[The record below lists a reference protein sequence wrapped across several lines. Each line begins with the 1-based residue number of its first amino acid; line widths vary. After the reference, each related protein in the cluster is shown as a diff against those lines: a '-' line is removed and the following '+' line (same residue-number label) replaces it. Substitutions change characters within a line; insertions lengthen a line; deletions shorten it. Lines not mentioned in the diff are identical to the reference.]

1 MPDTTTASSNPAT
14 IPPSK
19 RLLLKGLMTSL
30 TTPHISKAPSKAL
43 RWLSKQWSNLLLS
56 ACVAAFLGVTMFAV
70 SLTDNYTCSDETYTV
85 RGGESPW
92 SIALQRC
99 SGSTEHAM
107 RDILSINGAAP
118 YDVGMVVI
126 VPESGG

>member
-1 MPDTTTASSNPAT
+1 
-14 IPPSK
+14 
-19 RLLLKGLMTSL
+19 
-30 TTPHISKAPSKAL
+30 
-43 RWLSKQWSNLLLS
+43 
-56 ACVAAFLGVTMFAV
+56 MFAV